1 MTTIEQKEKRDD
13 ASSPAEKVVGDAW
26 GKALECDALECDVN
40 NILARSQHL
49 RAIQGRLTLL
59 ERNLGIKGRVDHS
72 TICEDHS
79 GE

>member
-26 GKALECDALECDVN
+26 GKALECDVN

-59 ERNLGIKGRVDHS
+59 ERNLGIKGRVDPS
-72 TICEDHS
+72 TIREDHS

>member
-26 GKALECDALECDVN
+26 SKALECDVN